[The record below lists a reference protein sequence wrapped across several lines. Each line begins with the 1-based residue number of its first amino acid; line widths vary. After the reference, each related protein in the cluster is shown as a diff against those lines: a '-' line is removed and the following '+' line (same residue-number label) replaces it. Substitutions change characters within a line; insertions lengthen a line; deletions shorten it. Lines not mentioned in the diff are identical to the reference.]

1 MKKILVTFILI
12 SMLAPCAFA
21 QKKDTKAVLNNIHQ
35 RKSVRT
41 YSDKKV
47 SDEVV
52 TELLKAAMAAPTGMN
67 VQPWYFVVLRDTSQ
81 YDRIFESNG
90 NMRMFKESS
99 VVIVLCADTTVT
111 RSPRNNPTAP
121 AVTTPNAIWR
131 DDMGACTENLLL
143 AAEAYGL
150 GACWTACYPFLD
162 RMNSIKKHLNLPANV
177 VPYSVVPIG
186 YPRLD
191 EKPKDK
197 WKPEKVHYGRW

>member
-12 SMLAPCAFA
+12 SMLAPCSFA

-111 RSPRNNPTAP
+111 RSPRNNPNAP
-121 AVTTPNAIWR
+121 AVTTSNAIWR

-150 GACWTACYPFLD
+150 GACWTACYPFPD

-197 WKPEKVHYGRW
+197 WKPGKVHYGRW